1 MEKEIEKG
9 NSCEYNRLYDYEKDD
24 KNYVFYDDTYL
35 GPGYL
40 IVNIKNRRVN
50 KFLKIYST
58 NDNGF
63 PLFAIRAYSS
73 EITEN
78 FDEEFSSIDFIFENL
93 EENETS
99 LYDIFA
105 KLAHNLAGKSIF
117 SIDPLSQGKNNLKL
131 YTNTEI
137 TKITLSKD
145 NYNGLQHPTNFIDI
159 IIGDE
164 LSCNNYYE
172 VLDFYNEISK
182 ICKDKFSLDEV
193 KKLILV

>member
-1 MEKEIEKG
+1 MEKDIEKG
-9 NSCEYNRLYDYEKDD
+9 NSCEYNRLYDD

-63 PLFAIRAYSS
+63 PLFAIRAYSL
-73 EITEN
+73 EIKEN

-93 EENETS
+93 EDDETG

-105 KLAHNLAGKSIF
+105 KLEHNLAGKSIF
-117 SIDPLSQGKNNLKL
+117 SIDPLNQGKNNLKL

-145 NYNGLQHPTNFIDI
+145 NYNGHQHPIDYIDI
-159 IIGDE
+159 LIGDE
-164 LSCNNYYE
+164 FSCINYYA
-172 VLDFYNEISK
+172 VLDFYNETSK
-182 ICKDKFSLDEV
+182 ICMNKFSLDEV
-193 KKLILV
+193 KKLVLL

>member
-1 MEKEIEKG
+1 MEKDIEKG
-9 NSCEYNRLYDYEKDD
+9 NSCEYNRLYDD

-63 PLFAIRAYSS
+63 PLFAIRAYSL
-73 EITEN
+73 EIEEN

-93 EENETS
+93 EDDETG

-105 KLAHNLAGKSIF
+105 KLAHNLEGKSIF
-117 SIDPLSQGKNNLKL
+117 SINPLSQGKNNLKL

-145 NYNGLQHPTNFIDI
+145 NYNGNQHPIDYIDI
-159 IIGDE
+159 LIGDE
-164 LSCNNYYE
+164 LSCDNYYA
-172 VLDFYNEISK
+172 VLDFYNEISR
-182 ICKDKFSLDEV
+182 ICMNKFSLDEV
-193 KKLILV
+193 KKLVLL

>member
-9 NSCEYNRLYDYEKDD
+9 NSCESNRLYDYKKDD

-93 EENETS
+93 EENKTS

-182 ICKDKFSLDEV
+182 NYRLLK
-193 KKLILV
+193 